1 MSCSCNKKVARN
13 ADGEAFPL
21 ISTQYGLTHPQ
32 ESDCCGP
39 ADSCP
44 SPGSAIPAYLTDSC
58 CENSGVTLLA
68 RKGNKLT
75 RFTGSGF
82 LEFIKGKATLVEV
95 LSLKI
100 KELYHRRF
108 KTLGKGLPVV
118 GEPLDSAYDVIA
130 DSDGKLF
137 AQRGTST
144 EDSVK
149 MWDSTLELHT
159 VKPVSELPKTHKG
172 LLPYET
178 TLELVGFVPIPSS
191 GDATDVRSLSVLSGE
206 GIIVF
211 TKQATIDSDCV
222 CEGCQP
228 VEAEAS
234 VASFLPNPTEDG
246 NYVLKFNNIEGHYWE
261 LE

>member
-1 MSCSCNKKVARN
+1 MPCNCNKKVARN

-21 ISTQYGLTHPQ
+21 IATQYGLDHPQ

-44 SPGSAIPAYLTDSC
+44 SPGSALPAYLTDSC
-58 CENSGVTLLA
+58 CENEGVTLLA
-68 RKGNKLT
+68 RFGNKLT
-75 RFTGSGF
+75 RFTKSGF
-82 LEFIKGKATLVEV
+82 IQLKNGKASVVEV
-95 LSLKI
+95 LDLKI
-100 KELYHRRF
+100 KELFHRRF

-118 GEPLDSAYDVIA
+118 GEPLDTAYDVVA
-130 DSDGKLF
+130 DESGKIY

-144 EDSVK
+144 ESSVK
-149 MWDSTLELHT
+149 VWDHEIEAHRVT
-159 VKPVSELPKTHKG
+159 PISELPKTHKG

-178 TLELVGFVPIPSS
+178 TLELVGFEPIPPD
-191 GDATDVRSLSVLSGE
+191 GTPDDVRQLSVLSGE

-211 TKQATIDSDCV
+211 TKQATIDSDCL

-228 VEAEAS
+228 VEAQAS

-261 LE
+261 AE